1 MTAPLGHV
9 TGKVLP
15 PTRRRVAVVINHRSG
30 SGPSGKDEIARRVE
44 ESFSARGVEVDV
56 ELAHTDT
63 DLMAACGRA
72 AIGRADTVVAA
83 GGDGTIAAV
92 AATLVNTDKLL
103 GVLPLGTFNYFA
115 RALGVP
121 LELEEAVDVV
131 AAGVPK
137 PADIGEVNGRLF
149 LNNSS
154 LGLYPTVLQHR
165 EAAYR
170 KLGRSRWAS
179 YLSVAFAL
187 ARPPSLMRIQLAMDG
202 VPFPRRTPLVFV
214 GINAD
219 QLDSFSI
226 PGKTCLGSRR
236 LAVCVIRP
244 LQMLEL
250 WRLGIRAFVRGLDG
264 SSELE
269 VVCARELQI
278 TMRPKRVRVALD
290 GEIVILQ
297 TPLHYRLRSAALRV
311 LVREA
316 PPDGRQQ

>member
-1 MTAPLGHV
+1 MAARPGHV
-9 TGKVLP
+9 AGNVRP
-15 PTRRRVAVVINHRSG
+15 PAQRRVAVVINTRSG
-30 SGPSGKDEIARRVE
+30 SETLGKDEIARRVE
-44 ESFSARGVEVDV
+44 ESLSARGMEVDV

-63 DLMAACGRA
+63 ELIAACGRA
-72 AIGRADTVVAA
+72 ATGRADTVVAA

-92 AATLVNTDKLL
+92 AATLVNTNKLL

-115 RALGVP
+115 RALGGP

-131 AAGVPK
+131 AAGVPQ
-137 PADIGEVNGRLF
+137 PADIGEVNGRIF

-187 ARPPSLMRIQLAMDG
+187 AQPPSLMRIHLAMDG

-214 GINAD
+214 GMNAD

-226 PGKTCLGSRR
+226 PGKTCLDSHR

-244 LQMLEL
+244 LRLLEL
-250 WRLGIRAFVRGLDG
+250 WRLGIRAFVHGLDG

-297 TPLHYRLRSAALRV
+297 TPLHYRLRAAAFRV
-311 LVREA
+311 LVRGA
-316 PPDGRQQ
+316 HSDGRPQ

>member
-1 MTAPLGHV
+1 MTAPLGHMTDDV
-9 TGKVLP
+9 RP
-15 PTRRRVAVVINHRSG
+15 PTQRRVAIVINHRSG
-30 SGPSGKDEIARRVE
+30 TLGKDEIARRVE
-44 ESFSARGVEVDV
+44 ESFSARGMQAHV
-56 ELAHTDT
+56 ELAHTGT
-63 DLMAACGRA
+63 ELIAACGRA
-72 AIGRADTVVAA
+72 ATGRADTVVAA

-137 PADIGEVNGRLF
+137 PTDVGEVNGRIF

-154 LGLYPTVLQHR
+154 LGLYPTVLHHR

-170 KLGRSRWAS
+170 QLGRSRWAS

-187 ARPPSLMRIQLAMDG
+187 AQPPSLMNVQLAVDG

-214 GINAD
+214 GMNAD
-219 QLDSFSI
+219 QMDSFSI
-226 PGKTCLGSRR
+226 PGKTCLDSHR

-244 LQMLEL
+244 LRMLEL
-250 WRLGIRAFVRGLDG
+250 WRLGVRAFVRGLDG
-264 SSELE
+264 SSALE

-278 TMRPKRVRVALD
+278 SMRPKRVRVALD

-311 LVREA
+311 LVRGA
-316 PPDGRQQ
+316 HPDGRQR